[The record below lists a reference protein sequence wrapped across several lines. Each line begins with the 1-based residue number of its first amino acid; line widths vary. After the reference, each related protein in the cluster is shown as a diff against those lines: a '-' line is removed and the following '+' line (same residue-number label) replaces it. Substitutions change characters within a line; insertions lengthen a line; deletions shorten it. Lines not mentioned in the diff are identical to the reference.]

1 MRLFFALCLSI
12 LSGAAFAQTNPQVD
26 VIGGRDAA
34 QPIAVV
40 PFAGSGTGENDIA
53 AIIRA
58 DLQRSGQF
66 KAMPES
72 AMPEKPTTAAEL
84 HLPVWQAA
92 GQGLVLIGRVTDGA
106 SMRVEYELFDVVH
119 KQRLLGFAKS
129 GPASA
134 ARDIAHQIA
143 DDVYQKVLKER
154 GAFWT
159 RMAYVRVEGIGKR
172 ATYHLVVADSD
183 GHNARVLETANAPIM
198 SPAWSPDGRRIAYV
212 SFANGNSTVKVRNLA
227 GGDITVASF
236 RGLNASPSFSPD
248 GAHLA
253 VTLSRDG
260 NPEIYTLPSGGGAPM
275 RVTHQLGIDTSPVW
289 TPSGIYF
296 TSDRGGRPQ
305 IYRTSPSGG
314 SASRITFQGDYN
326 ADVTFSLDGKVMAV
340 TQGNGGNYR
349 IAVFDTRSGP
359 GQWTTVSPGSLDES
373 PSLAPN
379 GSMVMY
385 DAHEGSRNVIHVVSS
400 DGRVRE
406 RIDTGGNAQDPAW
419 SPYRSTQQ

>member
-1 MRLFFALCLSI
+1 MRFLFAICALT
-12 LSGAAFAQTNPQVD
+12 LSGAAFAQNTPQVD

-40 PFAGSGTGENDIA
+40 PFAGSTPGENDIA
-53 AIIRA
+53 AVIRA

-72 AMPEKPTTAAEL
+72 AMPEKPSTAAEL

-92 GQGLVLIGRVTDGA
+92 GQGLVLIGRVSDGA
-106 SMRVEYELFDVVH
+106 SMRVEYELYDVVH
-119 KQRLLGFAKS
+119 RQRLLGFAKS

-143 DDVYQKVLKER
+143 DDVYQKVLNVR

-159 RMAYVRVEGIGKR
+159 RMAYVRVSGPGKH
-172 ATYHLVVADSD
+172 ATYSLVVADAD

-198 SPAWSPDGRRIAYV
+198 SPTWSPDGKRIAYV
-212 SFANGNSTVKVRNLA
+212 AFANGNSTVKVRNLA
-227 GGDITVASF
+227 GGDVTVAAF
-236 RGLNASPSFSPD
+236 PGLNASPSFSPD
-248 GAHLA
+248 GAQLA

-260 NPEIYTLPSGGGAPM
+260 NPEIYTLPAHGGAPT
-275 RVTHQLGIDTSPVW
+275 RVTRQLGIDTSAAW

-305 IYRTSPSGG
+305 IYKTSASGG
-314 SASRITFQGDYN
+314 SASRVTYQGDYN
-326 ADVTFSLDGKVMAV
+326 ADASFSLDGKVMAV

-373 PSLAPN
+373 PSVAPN

-385 DAHEGSRNVIHVVSS
+385 DAHEGSRSVIHVVSS

-419 SPYRSTQQ
+419 SPYRTIQ